1 MDYVTWS
8 WVFLVAYMG
17 AMLGIGV
24 WGTLRVKRADDYAT
38 ARGSYG
44 PVFLAFAFA
53 ATTASGATFLG
64 GPGLAYT
71 YGVSMIW
78 GSFLYPMGVYFGV
91 LIAMRL
97 IATAGHRFGNRSIP
111 EYLGDRFQ
119 SDALRIVVSVVSLVL
134 FFYIAGQLVSGLVMF
149 ETMLGFDRMWALVI
163 TTVVLLVYVS
173 MGGAHAD
180 ILTDGVQGLMM
191 LGLAILVII
200 LFVLAVGFD
209 GGLPALMSNLTEQDE
224 HLTKPLNT
232 TTALAHSWWSIVSV
246 FFAHIP
252 LGLLPHL
259 GNKLWALKRTD
270 QQYSFVK
277 IAFACGLTL
286 GMMSLAGLL
295 TRGLVGE
302 DLFMTGTSPNAAL
315 PVMFIEIFP
324 TWLAALIGVG
334 VLAAIMSTADGLV
347 VSSSQ
352 IIANDLYRR
361 SILPRTRYA
370 KTHSEEQID
379 KQVLTISRVSTVVVL
394 ILCAAMAWML
404 QNTNIALI
412 IMIGTGGM
420 MAAFSGPL
428 VVSALWRGVTKS
440 GAFAGLLGGFIAFII
455 LHAQL
460 LNPAWFGESG
470 VVFDVVTWLYNEGPN
485 PFSCAA
491 LGEAVSV
498 SLTYVVS
505 KLSKPLP
512 EEFVRQLFEPETDE
526 TTGTDSQIVK

>member
-1 MDYVTWS
+1 
-8 WVFLVAYMG
+8 
-17 AMLGIGV
+17 MLAIGV
-24 WGTLRVKRADDYAT
+24 WGTLKVKKADDYAT

-64 GPGLAYT
+64 GPGLSYT
-71 YGVSMIW
+71 YGVSMLW

-91 LIAMRL
+91 LISMRL
-97 IATAGHRFGNRSIP
+97 IATAGNRFGNRSIP

-119 SDALRIVVSVVSLVL
+119 SDALRITVSIISLVL

-149 ETMLGFDRMWALVI
+149 ETMLGFDPMWALVI
-163 TTVVLLVYVS
+163 TTIVLLVYVS

-191 LGLAILVII
+191 LGLAIVVIF
-200 LFVLAVGFD
+200 LFLFAVGMD
-209 GGLPALMSNLTEQDE
+209 GGLPALMDNLTEQDE

-232 TTALAHSWWSIVSV
+232 TTALAHSWWSIASV

-259 GNKLWALKRTD
+259 GNKLWALKDTS
-270 QQYSFVK
+270 QQKSFVK
-277 IAFACGLTL
+277 LAFVCGLTL
-286 GMMSLAGLL
+286 GMMSLGGLL
-295 TRGLVGE
+295 ARGLIGGS
-302 DLFMTGTSPNAAL
+302 LFADGMTPNASL
-315 PVMFIEIFP
+315 PMLFIEVFP

-361 SILPRTRYA
+361 SILPRTRFA
-370 KTHSEEQID
+370 KTHTDEQID
-379 KQVLTISRVSTVVVL
+379 KQVLSISRVSTVIVL
-394 ILCAAMAWML
+394 LLCALMAWAL

-412 IMIGTGGM
+412 VMIGTGGM

-428 VVSALWRGVTKS
+428 VVGALWKGVTKN
-440 GAFAGLLGGFIAFII
+440 GAFAGLLGGFITFIV
-455 LHAQL
+455 LHMQL
-460 LNPAWFGESG
+460 LDPAWFGG
-470 VVFDVVTWLYNEGPN
+470 NIVITWLYNEGPN

-491 LGEAVSV
+491 LGEVVSV
-498 SLTYVVS
+498 SLTYIVS
-505 KLSKPLP
+505 KVSQPLP
-512 EEFVRQLFEPETDE
+512 QEFVEEMFSSE
-526 TTGTDSQIVK
+526 QIQAS

>member
-8 WVFLVAYMG
+8 WIFLVTYIG
-17 AMLGIGV
+17 AMLAIGV
-24 WGTLRVKRADDYAT
+24 WGTKKVKRADDYAT

-44 PVFLAFAFA
+44 PTFLAFAFA

-78 GSFLYPMGVYFGV
+78 GNFLYPMGVYFGV
-91 LIAMRL
+91 LISMRL
-97 IATAGHRFGNRSIP
+97 IATAGNRFGNRSIP

-119 SDALRIVVSVVSLVL
+119 SDALRITVSLISLVL
-134 FFYIAGQLVSGLVMF
+134 FFYVAGQLVSGLVML
-149 ETMLGFDRMWALVI
+149 ETMLGFDPMWALVI
-163 TTVVLLVYVS
+163 TTVVLLIYVAL
-173 MGGAHAD
+173 GGAHAD

-191 LGLAILVII
+191 LALAIVVIV
-200 LFVLAVGFD
+200 LFVFAVGME

-232 TTALAHSWWSIVSV
+232 TTALAHTPWSIICV

-259 GNKLWALKRTD
+259 GNKLWALKKTS
-270 QQYSFVK
+270 QQYSFVRV
-277 IAFACGLTL
+277 AFLCGLTL

-295 TRGLVGE
+295 ARGLIGD
-302 DLFMTGTSPNAAL
+302 DLLLEGASPNASL
-315 PVMFIEIFP
+315 PLLFIEIFP

-361 SILPRTRYA
+361 SLLPRTKFA
-370 KTHSEEQID
+370 KTATDEQVD
-379 KQVLTISRVSTVVVL
+379 KRVLSISRVSTVVVL
-394 ILCAAMAWML
+394 ILCALMAWSL

-412 IMIGTGGM
+412 VMIGTGGM
-420 MAAFSGPL
+420 MAAFAGPL
-428 VVSALWRGVTKS
+428 VVSALWRGVTRN
-440 GAFAGLLGGFIAFII
+440 GAFAGLIGGFLTFIV
-455 LHAQL
+455 LHTQL
-460 LNPAWFGESG
+460 INPEWFGTSG
-470 VVFDVVTWLYNEGPN
+470 LLHTVATWLYNEGPN

-491 LGEAVSV
+491 IGEGVSVTLTYAVS
-498 SLTYVVS
+498 
-505 KLSKPLP
+505 KFSKPLP
-512 EEFVRQLFEPETDE
+512 QEFLDEMFTKEPTAES
-526 TTGTDSQIVK
+526 G